1 MNQSQFLIY
10 ISESGSTKLDV
21 RLEDDTVWLSQKMMA
36 ELYQTTKQNINL
48 HIQNIYEEGE
58 LSQEPT
64 VKENL
69 TVENRSKSNRT
80 IRNFRIVQQEGKRE
94 VERDVAFYNLDMIL
108 SVGYRIKSKIA
119 TRFRQWATEK
129 LKEYIIKAAEI
140 IHERADSSQPNMGLT
155 NWRGEKIRKQDVSV
169 AKNYLNENELLA
181 LNNFVEQY
189 LVFAEG
195 QGLLLG

>member
-58 LSQEPT
+58 LSQEST

-108 SVGYRIKSKIA
+108 SVGY
-119 TRFRQWATEK
+119 
-129 LKEYIIKAAEI
+129 
-140 IHERADSSQPNMGLT
+140 
-155 NWRGEKIRKQDVSV
+155 
-169 AKNYLNENELLA
+169 
-181 LNNFVEQY
+181 
-189 LVFAEG
+189 
-195 QGLLLG
+195 

>member
-1 MNQSQFLIY
+1 M
-10 ISESGSTKLDV
+10 
-21 RLEDDTVWLSQKMMA
+21 
-36 ELYQTTKQNINL
+36 
-48 HIQNIYEEGE
+48 
-58 LSQEPT
+58 
-64 VKENL
+64 
-69 TVENRSKSNRT
+69 
-80 IRNFRIVQQEGKRE
+80 
-94 VERDVAFYNLDMIL
+94 
-108 SVGYRIKSKIA
+108 KSKIA

-129 LKEYIIKAAEI
+129 LKEYINKAAEI

-181 LNNFVEQY
+181 LNNLVEQY

>member
-108 SVGYRIKSKIA
+108 SVGY
-119 TRFRQWATEK
+119 
-129 LKEYIIKAAEI
+129 
-140 IHERADSSQPNMGLT
+140 
-155 NWRGEKIRKQDVSV
+155 
-169 AKNYLNENELLA
+169 
-181 LNNFVEQY
+181 
-189 LVFAEG
+189 
-195 QGLLLG
+195 